1 MTFIYNIACNGKK
14 SRVFLLYIMLTIDL
28 QNKVTKKYE
37 KIQNNPRAYAHIL
50 IMRTHTREMK
60 V

>member
-37 KIQNNPRAYAHIL
+37 KYKIIHA
-50 IMRTHTREMK
+50 RTRTY
-60 V
+60 